1 MQIPVTKVRPA
12 MARRKPGDESKLGFG
27 VLMSN
32 HMFKLDYNPDRGWHS
47 PRIEPYGPLHLSPA
61 AAVLHYAQEA
71 FEGLKAYR
79 SAGGEI
85 FLFRPRANLDRMS
98 RTCQRLCIPAYPE
111 ELVLEGM
118 KQLVALDREWVPS
131 APGTSLYVRPT
142 IIATEPFLG
151 VRVAREY
158 LLYIITGP
166 VGAYYPEGFAPV
178 KIMVEDTY
186 TRAAPGGV
194 GEVKTSGNYAA
205 SLKAQV
211 EAHKQGFTQVLWLDG
226 KERRYVE
233 EVGTMNIFFK
243 FKGELATA
251 PLSGT
256 ILPGITRDSIIT
268 LTKDMGLTVRERL
281 IPIDEVIDKAR
292 SGELEEV
299 FGSGTAAVVSPVSTL
314 HYQGTGYKISG
325 GKAGPLAQKLFD
337 TLTAIQYGAAEDP
350 HGWMEK
356 IV

>member
-1 MQIPVTKVRPA
+1 MQIPVTKVSPA
-12 MARRKPGDESKLGFG
+12 MARRKPDDESKLGFG

-32 HMFKLDYNPDRGWHS
+32 HMFKLDYNADRGWHS
-47 PRIEPYGPLHLSPA
+47 ARIEPYAPLQLYPA

-85 FLFRPRANLDRMS
+85 LLFRPRANFARMS
-98 RTCQRLCIPAYPE
+98 RTCKRLCIPAYPE
-111 ELVLEGM
+111 DLVMEGM
-118 KQLVALDREWVPS
+118 KQLIAVDKDWVPS
-131 APGTSLYVRPT
+131 APGTSLYVRPN

-151 VRVAREY
+151 VREAHEY

-194 GEVKTSGNYAA
+194 GEAKTAGNYAS
-205 SLKAQV
+205 SLKAQID
-211 EAHKQGFTQVLWLDG
+211 AHKRGFTQVLWLDG
-226 KERRYVE
+226 KERRYIE

-243 FKGELATA
+243 FKGELATP
-251 PLSGT
+251 PLGGT

-268 LTKDMGLTVRERL
+268 LARDLGITVNERP
-281 IPIDEVIDKAR
+281 IAIDEVTEKAR

-314 HYQGTGYKISG
+314 RYQDTDYEISG
-325 GKAGPLAQKLFD
+325 GKTGPLAQKLFD
-337 TLTAIQYGAAEDP
+337 TIVAIQYGEAEDLY
-350 HGWMEK
+350 GWREK
-356 IV
+356 VV

>member
-1 MQIPVTKVRPA
+1 MPGKPEPLSGSGENSMQRAVTKVSPA
-12 MARRKPGDESKLGFG
+12 MARQKPDDESKLGFG

-32 HMFKLDYNPDRGWHS
+32 HMFKLDYNADRGWHS
-47 PRIEPYGPLHLSPA
+47 PRIEPYGPIHLYPA
-61 AAVLHYAQEA
+61 RAVLPHAPEGV
-71 FEGLKAYR
+71 EGLKSYR
-79 SAGGEI
+79 SARGEI
-85 FLFRPRANLDRMS
+85 FLFRPRSNLARMS

-118 KQLVALDREWVPS
+118 KHVITLDRDWVPS
-131 APGTSLYVRPT
+131 APGTSLYIRPT

-151 VRVAREY
+151 VREANEY
-158 LLYIITGP
+158 LFYIITGP

-186 TRAAPGGV
+186 TRAAPGGM
-194 GEVKTSGNYAA
+194 GEAKTAGNYAA

-211 EAHKQGFTQVLWLDG
+211 EAHKRGFTQVLWLDG
-226 KERRYVE
+226 KERKYVA

-251 PLSGT
+251 PLGGT

-268 LTKDMGLTVRERL
+268 LAKDMGLKVAERL
-281 IPIDEVIDKAR
+281 ISIDEVIDKAR

-299 FGSGTAAVVSPVSTL
+299 FGSGTAAL
-314 HYQGTGYKISG
+314 
-325 GKAGPLAQKLFD
+325 
-337 TLTAIQYGAAEDP
+337 GAP
-350 HGWMEK
+350 P
-356 IV
+356 